1 MNKEDLKAIVGLPFT
16 IMVGIGVAL
25 AGSVYSYRLADFPL
39 FGILVFIAF
48 TIQWLVFIPSFI
60 FQTEKLY
67 DLTGSLTYISVTIL
81 ALTLS
86 PEKDLRSILLAIL
99 IMIWAF
105 RLGSFLFK
113 RVQKAGKDGRFD
125 NIKPRFI
132 RFLTAWTIQ
141 GLWVTFTSAAALSA
155 ITSRFKSDYDV
166 FLWLGLVIWIFGFSF
181 EVIADLQKNKFR
193 KDPANRGK
201 FISNGLWSRSRHPN
215 YFGEI
220 TLWLGIAVMAFPALQ
235 GWQLLTLVS
244 PVFVFVLLTGISGV
258 PILEKRADEKWGGQ
272 SDYEEY
278 KAKTPVLLPKIF

>member
-1 MNKEDLKAIVGLPFT
+1 MNKEDFKAIVGLPFT